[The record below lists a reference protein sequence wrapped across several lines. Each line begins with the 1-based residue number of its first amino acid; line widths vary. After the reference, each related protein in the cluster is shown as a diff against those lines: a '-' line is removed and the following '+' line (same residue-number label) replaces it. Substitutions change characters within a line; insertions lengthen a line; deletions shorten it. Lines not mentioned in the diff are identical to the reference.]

1 MNSTTT
7 ASITIDPSAIGA
19 TLAPIEAAAARAAA
33 DEKFAELLKTAKAA
47 GSVYGAAQGKG
58 EASAFYKALA
68 DKIAPAALVALGQVT
83 DELRSMAPTSDHF
96 PADVATASVMLVELF
111 GLVQESIGEAQKAA
125 AATMRRLGKGTKS
138 KEAAAS
144 ARKSITQGINRSLA
158 YSDVKADF
166 FACKVELIEPP
177 IEQTDAE
184 KAAKQA
190 ASAFALHFVG
200 ALDAFDNLDANQLAM
215 IASKVSALQSAANV
229 EAERAKCLDLVKSAD
244 AYADQAAQ
252 AAIRAGSWA
261 ATLGT
266 PEAAEIAERAM
277 ACADDAEQAA
287 KQAAC
292 AVSADAAA
300 VAVELAKNEALAAG
314 AAVAEL
320 AASMA
325 KRA

>member
-1 MNSTTT
+1 MTTT
-7 ASITIDPSAIGA
+7 NASITLDPTTIGA
-19 TLAPIEAAAARAAA
+19 TLAPIEAAAARAAS

-47 GSVYGAAQGKG
+47 GSVYGAAQGKS
-58 EASAFYKALA
+58 EATTFYKALA
-68 DKIAPAALVALGQVT
+68 DKIAPAALVALGQVS
-83 DELRSMAPTSDHF
+83 DELRAMAPTSDHF

-166 FACKVELIEPP
+166 FACKVELIEPAD
-177 IEQTDAE
+177 EVTDAE

-200 ALDAFDNLDANQLAM
+200 ALDAFDNMDASQLAM
-215 IASKVSALQSAANV
+215 IASKVSALQAAAAV

-244 AYADQAAQ
+244 SHATMADDAAKR
-252 AAIRAGSWA
+252 AAVWASTIGTTDALCLADRA
-261 ATLGT
+261 
-266 PEAAEIAERAM
+266 R
-277 ACADDAEQAA
+277 ACAEDAEQAA

-300 VAVELAKNEALAAG
+300 AAAELAKTEAVSAGQAA
-314 AAVAEL
+314 AEL
-320 AASMA
+320 ASLMA